1 MWIAKSLRLNILL
14 FFLNRCVLSSNIL
27 LGLMTL
33 ILGDIGQAILRM
45 RMIVMLN
52 FVIIVVHMIEANLW
66 CVTLNAM

>member
-1 MWIAKSLRLNILL
+1 
-14 FFLNRCVLSSNIL
+14 
-27 LGLMTL
+27 MTL